1 MVNSTPIINFSM
13 DQLSQGNMVTTLNCR
28 EWCKGQHFTHDYG
41 SFITLLFF
49 NIVMSAIFLFL
60 YGGSDKLIHNI
71 SYLTEERVGIILH
84 SIVKFTF
91 LVNAGYGI
99 YFMFTQ

>member
-1 MVNSTPIINFSM
+1 MNITNVSMGDIAINSDLISN
-13 DQLSQGNMVTTLNCR
+13 LNCK
-28 EWCKGQHFTHDYG
+28 EWCLGQHFTHNYG

-49 NIVMSAIFLFL
+49 NVIMTALFLFL

-71 SYLTEERVGIILH
+71 SYLTEERMGTILH

-91 LVNAGYGI
+91 LVNASYGI